1 MRRVLINAGPIV
13 HVSGEGPLLGKEIS
27 EESSIYE
34 PGMGIVI
41 DGYRIAKIATSEEI
55 SEEYASNSEIEVID
69 VNHKAIIPGIVDSHS
84 HLLWSG
90 DRSREVRWKQQGI
103 SYQEIAERGG
113 GIGYTVSATRKSSDI
128 DLKNLGISRLKSAL
142 RSGTTHMEIKSGY
155 GLDTESECRLL
166 KIGEEIAALENLPSL
181 DITWLG
187 AHAAPPGGDI
197 ATYTEEILSEQLP
210 AVIDQGIARNADV
223 FCEPGWF
230 NVEQSEDIL
239 KSARNGGLD
248 LRIHIDEFVDGG
260 GGDLAAD
267 LEVSS
272 ADHCHYTNNE
282 ARHRMNDAGVN
293 TGFLPGTPYSMGSKF
308 PPFKQ
313 CIEENIV
320 WSIASDFNPNCKIT
334 SLPFLGS
341 LLVQRSNIDPLI
353 TLAACTRNS
362 ALTTPHPSG
371 LVHGQITEGGIAN
384 LNVVNSEH
392 WEAWCLQPGDSPFSH
407 TILEGEL
414 ISH

>member
-1 MRRVLINAGPIV
+1 
-13 HVSGEGPLLGKEIS
+13 
-27 EESSIYE
+27 
-34 PGMGIVI
+34 
-41 DGYRIAKIATSEEI
+41 
-55 SEEYASNSEIEVID
+55 
-69 VNHKAIIPGIVDSHS
+69 
-84 HLLWSG
+84 
-90 DRSREVRWKQQGI
+90 
-103 SYQEIAERGG
+103 
-113 GIGYTVSATRKSSDI
+113 
-128 DLKNLGISRLKSAL
+128 
-142 RSGTTHMEIKSGY
+142 
-155 GLDTESECRLL
+155 
-166 KIGEEIAALENLPSL
+166 
-181 DITWLG
+181 
-187 AHAAPPGGDI
+187 
-197 ATYTEEILSEQLP
+197 
-210 AVIDQGIARNADV
+210 
-223 FCEPGWF
+223 
-230 NVEQSEDIL
+230 
-239 KSARNGGLD
+239 
-248 LRIHIDEFVDGG
+248 
-260 GGDLAAD
+260 
-267 LEVSS
+267 
-272 ADHCHYTNNE
+272 
-282 ARHRMNDAGVN
+282 MNDAGVN
-293 TGFLPGTPYSMGSKF
+293 TGFLPGTPYSMGSEF